1 MMKIHQYGIMSAPT
15 LSQFAGVEAMNHG
28 DEDIA
33 LMREE
38 YRRRR
43 NFVVASFN
51 EIGLHTFMP
60 EGAFYVF
67 PDIRSTG
74 LDSQTFALRML
85 EEHAVACVPGSAF
98 GSCGEGFIRCSY
110 ATSMEK
116 LKLAMEQ
123 FAKFVKKI
131 S

>member
-1 MMKIHQYGIMSAPT
+1 
-15 LSQFAGVEAMNHG
+15 
-28 DEDIA
+28 
-33 LMREE
+33 
-38 YRRRR
+38 
-43 NFVVASFN
+43 
-51 EIGLHTFMP
+51 MP

-116 LKLAMEQ
+116 LKMAMRQ
-123 FAKFVKKI
+123 FAEFVKKL